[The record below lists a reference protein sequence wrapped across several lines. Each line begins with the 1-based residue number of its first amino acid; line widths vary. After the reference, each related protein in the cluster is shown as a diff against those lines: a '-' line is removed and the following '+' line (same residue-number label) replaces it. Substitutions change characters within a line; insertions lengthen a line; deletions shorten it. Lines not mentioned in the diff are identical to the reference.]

1 MIELIIPE
9 IFPMNT
15 SKHLRI
21 AISHMD
27 TMELHEKFDR
37 VGYASLISYESQV
50 NIGGLFSVGKANH

>member
-15 SKHLRI
+15 RQ

-50 NIGGLFSVGKANH
+50 NIGGFFSVGKASH